1 MTDEIIMLNEIIGK
15 PITDIRCKFGMHDGW
30 LDTAQCFIEI
40 DRKFYIQIP
49 HGQTDSVLV
58 IPLDPAATTIFDDL
72 SDIPHFHVN
81 REGKSIAEVAK
92 SHNARKKN
100 IFNRLR
106 KALFGYEPPIKEYV
120 PYKVEYYENKL
131 KHILNRSIVD
141 YLWECEEVEKGY
153 FELDNGYLIS
163 EQYMA
168 PSGTGQAG
176 LHYYDSL
183 NTLKDRRGNN
193 LNRYSTYNS

>member
-1 MTDEIIMLNEIIGK
+1 
-15 PITDIRCKFGMHDGW
+15 
-30 LDTAQCFIEI
+30 
-40 DRKFYIQIP
+40 
-49 HGQTDSVLV
+49 
-58 IPLDPAATTIFDDL
+58 
-72 SDIPHFHVN
+72 
-81 REGKSIAEVAK
+81 
-92 SHNARKKN
+92 
-100 IFNRLR
+100 
-106 KALFGYEPPIKEYV
+106 LFGYEPPIKEYV
-120 PYKVEYYENKL
+120 PHKVEYYENKL

-141 YLWECEEVEKGY
+141 YLWECEEVKKGF